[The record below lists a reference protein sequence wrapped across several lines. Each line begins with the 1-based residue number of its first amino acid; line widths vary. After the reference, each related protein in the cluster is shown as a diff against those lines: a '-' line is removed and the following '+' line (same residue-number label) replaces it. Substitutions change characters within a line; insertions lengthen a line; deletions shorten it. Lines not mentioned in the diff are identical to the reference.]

1 MLKSSNTLPITILL
15 LTLGAAGC
23 AAQPAEKPTH
33 YWESKTA
40 SSLDYRKDQSACKQ
54 VADLETANGDGYVED
69 SASFEDYRQCMI
81 SRGYTLRSY

>member
-1 MLKSSNTLPITILL
+1 MFKSSTTIAATLLA

-23 AAQPAEKPTH
+23 ATQPAEKPTH

-40 SSLDYRKDQSACKQ
+40 SSLDYRKDQSACEQ
-54 VADLETANGDGYVED
+54 AADLEAANGDGYVED

-81 SRGYTLRSY
+81 SRGYTLRTY